1 MHPLLCRRAPSG
13 DGRSQALLERYSGIF
28 TIPNVAPGVNGFISY
43 LLDIR
48 LFPKDRRLV
57 LTTPSTGS
65 PRGGGDPPLATLA
78 LDDDTLLAPLLD
90 LAELHVVNLVAPRT
104 TLDHVYHQLPLSPRR
119 IQRSVALLL
128 LQLRVKLAALPV
140 VKTH

>member
-57 LTTPSTGS
+57 LTTPSAGS

-104 TLDHVYHQLPLSPRR
+104 TLDHVYHQLPLSPQRVRR
-119 IQRSVALLL
+119 SAALLL